1 MTLAGQVAIVTGGSG
16 GIGGAAAYAL
26 AMQGVRVF
34 VNYRRSQERAEEVV
48 NMIRQD
54 GGQACAYA
62 ADVTDEHAVDE
73 MVEAALRSWGRLDI
87 LVNNAGI
94 VSNAPFLRMSHER
107 WHTVIETN
115 LTAVFFCCRAVLPT
129 MQQRG
134 YGRIVTVGS
143 LAGIAGNFGQANY
156 AAAKAGL
163 IGFSRSLARE
173 VAREGI
179 TVNMVAPG
187 YIETEMI
194 EHVRPALRA
203 WSLDTIAMQRFGQ
216 PDEVAAAIVF
226 LASPQASYITG
237 QVVTLDGGW
246 VMP

>member
-1 MTLAGQVAIVTGGSG
+1 MTQAGHVAIVTGGSG
-16 GIGGAAAYAL
+16 GIGGAAAQAL
-26 AMQGVRVF
+26 ARQGVRVL
-34 VNYRRSQERAEEVV
+34 VNYRNGQERAEDVAAL
-48 NMIRQD
+48 IRRE
-54 GGQACAYA
+54 GGEARAYA
-62 ADVTDEHAVDE
+62 ADVTNEHAVQE
-73 MVEAALRSWGRLDI
+73 MVEAALRVWGRLDI

-94 VSNAPFLRMSHER
+94 TADAPFLRMRPER
-107 WHTVIETN
+107 WQAVIETN

-143 LAGIAGNFGQANY
+143 LAGLAGNVGQVNY

-163 IGFSRSLARE
+163 VGFSRSLARE

-194 EHVRPALRA
+194 ENVRPALRQ
-203 WSLDTIAMQRFGQ
+203 WSLDIIAMQRFGL
-216 PDEVAAAIVF
+216 PDEVAAAIAF

-237 QVVTLDGGW
+237 QVITLDGGW

>member
-1 MTLAGQVAIVTGGSG
+1 MTQAGQVAIVTGGSG
-16 GIGGAAAYAL
+16 GIGGAAARAL
-26 AMQGVRVF
+26 ARQGVHVL
-34 VNYRRSQERAEEVV
+34 VNYRRGQGRAEEVADL
-48 NMIRQD
+48 IRQA
-54 GGQACAYA
+54 GGEAHAYA

-73 MVEAALRSWGRLDI
+73 MVEAALRYWGRLDI

-94 VSNAPFLRMSHER
+94 TADAPFLRMSRER
-107 WHTVIETN
+107 WHAVIETN
-115 LTAVFFCCRAVLPT
+115 LTAVFFCCRAVLPV

-143 LAGIAGNFGQANY
+143 LAGLAGNVGQANY
-156 AAAKAGL
+156 AAAKAAL
-163 IGFSRSLARE
+163 VGFSRSLARE

-179 TVNMVAPG
+179 TVNIVAPG

-194 EHVRPALRA
+194 ENVRPALQA
-203 WSLDTIAMQRFGQ
+203 WALDTIAMQRFGM
-216 PDEVAAAIVF
+216 PDEVAAAITF